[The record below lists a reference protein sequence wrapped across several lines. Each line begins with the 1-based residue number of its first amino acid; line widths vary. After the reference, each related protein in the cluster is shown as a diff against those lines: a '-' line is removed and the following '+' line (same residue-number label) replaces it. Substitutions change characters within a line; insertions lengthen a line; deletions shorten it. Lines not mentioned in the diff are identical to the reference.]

1 MKRFYERAEAAARE
15 GGHHILLDG
24 RPVRTPG
31 GNPLALPS
39 AALAAAIAG
48 EWGEQKGTVRPA
60 TMPLMR
66 LATTVID
73 LMPAR
78 RADAIAEITGFA
90 RSDLLC
96 YRVGHP
102 RELVARQ
109 QQRWQPWLE
118 WAAQS
123 FGARLRVTAVL
134 SPVEQPAEAVRA
146 LTGVLQRLDDWRLVG
161 LHAATR
167 LTGSLVL
174 GLAIEHALL
183 TAEQAFEL
191 AHLEEFWEIE
201 QWGAD
206 PEQQARQQA
215 VRRDLEAACRF
226 LELLAA

>member
-1 MKRFYERAEAAARE
+1 MKRFYERAEAAVLE

-24 RPVRTPG
+24 RPLRTPG
-31 GNPLALPS
+31 GNPLRLPS

-48 EWGEQKGTVRPA
+48 EWGEQEGTVRPA

-109 QQRWQPWLE
+109 QQRWQPWLD
-118 WAAQS
+118 WAARR
-123 FGARLRVTAVL
+123 FGARLRVTAAL
-134 SPVEQPAEAVRA
+134 SPVEQPEEAVRA
-146 LTGVLQRLDDWRLVG
+146 LTSVLERLDDWRLVG

-183 TAEQAFEL
+183 TADEAFEL

-206 PEQQARQQA
+206 PEQEARQRA

-226 LELLAA
+226 LGMLAA

>member
-1 MKRFYERAEAAARE
+1 MKRFYERAEAAVLE
-15 GGHHILLDG
+15 GCHHVLLDG
-24 RPVRTPG
+24 RAVRTPA
-31 GNPLALPS
+31 GNPLALPG

-48 EWGEQKGTVRPA
+48 EWAAQEEVVRPA

-66 LATTVID
+66 LATAAID
-73 LMPAR
+73 LMPVR
-78 RADAIAEITGFA
+78 RPEAIAETAGFA

-109 QQRWQPWLE
+109 QQRWQPWLD

-123 FGARLRVTAVL
+123 FGARLRVTAAL
-134 SPVEQPAEAVRA
+134 SPVEQPEEAVRA
-146 LTGVLQRLDDWRLVG
+146 LTSVLERLDDWRLVG

-174 GLAIEHALL
+174 GLAIERGLL
-183 TAEQAFEL
+183 TADRAFEL
-191 AHLEEFWEIE
+191 AHLEEIWETE
-201 QWGAD
+201 QWGTD